1 MTKRGRSS
9 ASNATGAE
17 AVADPN
23 VSLAAAAHEIKN
35 ALGPLAM
42 TLQLAERQLLA
53 GNPVAPADLAF
64 ARAQVRRLSS
74 LVEDLLDQ
82 TRADLGALAFRPRE
96 VDLCDVVTEAVE
108 IFRRGKPT
116 PIAVEL
122 PSDGGT
128 PLVASVDVGRMQ
140 QVLINLLENAVRY
153 SPAGSNVTVRLALQA
168 PATARIEV
176 RDAGPGLSADERA
189 RIFDRFVR
197 GAASE
202 GTSGLGLGLYL
213 CRAIVEQHGGTIG
226 VDSAP
231 GAGATFWINIRAG

>member
-9 ASNATGAE
+9 ASKAAGAD
-17 AVADPN
+17 ADADPN

-53 GNPVAPADLAF
+53 GKPVAPDDLAF
-64 ARAQVRRLSS
+64 ARSQVRRLAS

-82 TRADLGALAFRPRE
+82 TRADLGNLAFRPRE
-96 VDLCDVVTEAVE
+96 VDLCDVVREAVE
-108 IFRRGKPT
+108 IFRRGKPV

-122 PSDGGT
+122 PPA
-128 PLVASVDVGRMQ
+128 PLDASVDVGRMQ
-140 QVLINLLENAVRY
+140 QVLLNLLENAVRY
-153 SPAGSNVTVRLALQA
+153 SPAGSKVTVRLARQA

-176 RDAGPGLSADERA
+176 RDAGPGLSTDERA

-226 VDSAP
+226 VESVP
-231 GAGATFWINIRAG
+231 GAGATFWINIRAA

>member
-1 MTKRGRSS
+1 MTKRGRSP
-9 ASNATGAE
+9 ASKAAAAGAD
-17 AVADPN
+17 ADADPN

-53 GNPVAPADLAF
+53 GKPVAPDDLAF
-64 ARAQVRRLSS
+64 ARTQVRRLSS

-108 IFRRGKPT
+108 IFRRGKPA
-116 PIAVEL
+116 PIAVQL
-122 PSDGGT
+122 PPA
-128 PLVASVDVGRMQ
+128 PLTASVDVGRMH
-140 QVLINLLENAVRY
+140 QVLVNLLENAVRY
-153 SPAGSNVTVRLALQA
+153 SPAGSNVTVRLAPQA
-168 PATARIEV
+168 PAGARIEV

-202 GTSGLGLGLYL
+202 GTSGLGLGLFL

-231 GAGATFWINIRAG
+231 GAGATFWIAIRAG

>member
-1 MTKRGRSS
+1 MKKDDP
-9 ASNATGAE
+9 A
-17 AVADPN
+17 ADPN
-23 VSLAAAAHEIKN
+23 LSLAAAAHEIKN

-53 GNPVAPADLAF
+53 NQPVAPADLAF
-64 ARAQVRRLSS
+64 ARAQVRRLSC

-82 TRADLGALAFRPRE
+82 TRADLGALAFRPRDT
-96 VDLCDVVTEAVE
+96 DLCDVVTDAVE
-108 IFRRGKPT
+108 TFRRGKPA
-116 PIAVEL
+116 PIVVEL
-122 PSDGGT
+122 PPR
-128 PLVASVDVGRMQ
+128 PLVASVDAGRLQ
-140 QVLINLLENAVRY
+140 QVLVNLLENAVRY
-153 SPAGSNVTVRLALQA
+153 SPAGSNVTVCLARGA
-168 PATARIEV
+168 RATARIEV
-176 RDAGPGLSADERA
+176 RDAGPGLPADEQE

-231 GAGATFWINIRAG
+231 GAGATFWIDIHAG

>member
-1 MTKRGRSS
+1 MTKRARSPV
-9 ASNATGAE
+9 SNAAGA
-17 AVADPN
+17 AAGADPN

-53 GNPVAPADLAF
+53 GNPVAPGDLAF
-64 ARAQVRRLSS
+64 ARSQVRRLAS

-108 IFRRGKPT
+108 IFRRGKPV

-122 PSDGGT
+122 PPA
-128 PLVASVDVGRMQ
+128 PLRATVDVGRMQ
-140 QVLINLLENAVRY
+140 QVLVNLLENAVRY
-153 SPAGSNVTVRLALQA
+153 SPAGSNITVRLALKTR
-168 PATARIEV
+168 ATARIEV
-176 RDAGPGLSADERA
+176 RDAGPGLSVEDRA

-231 GAGATFWINIRAG
+231 GAGATFWIDIRTG

>member
-1 MTKRGRSS
+1 MKPDHTD
-9 ASNATGAE
+9 
-17 AVADPN
+17 ADPN
-23 VSLAAAAHEIKN
+23 LSLAAAAHEIKN

-53 GNPVAPADLAF
+53 DKPVAPADLAF

-96 VDLCDVVTEAVE
+96 VDLCGVVTDSVDT
-108 IFRRGKPT
+108 FCRGKPSPL
-116 PIAVEL
+116 PILVEL
-122 PSDGGT
+122 PSDGGE
-128 PLVASVDVGRMQ
+128 PLIASVDAGRME
-140 QVLINLLENAVRY
+140 QVLVNLLENAVRY
-153 SPAGSNVTVRLALQA
+153 SPAGSNVAVCLACCA
-168 PATARIEV
+168 PGMARIEV
-176 RDAGPGLSADERA
+176 RDSGPGLSADEQA

-197 GAASE
+197 GAASQ

-226 VDSAP
+226 VDSSP
-231 GAGATFWINIRAG
+231 GAGATFWIDIRTG

>member
-1 MTKRGRSS
+1 MKQDH
-9 ASNATGAE
+9 AD
-17 AVADPN
+17 ADPYL
-23 VSLAAAAHEIKN
+23 SLAAAAHEIKN

-42 TLQLAERQLLA
+42 TLQMAERQLLA
-53 GNPVAPADLAF
+53 DKPVAPADLAF

-82 TRADLGALAFRPRE
+82 TRADLGALPFRPRE

-108 IFRRGKPT
+108 TFRRGKPV

-122 PSDGGT
+122 PPA
-128 PLVASVDVGRMQ
+128 PLAASVDVGRIQ

-153 SPAGSNVTVRLALQA
+153 SPAGSNVTVRLTLQA

-176 RDAGPGLSADERA
+176 RDAGPGLSSDERA

-197 GAASE
+197 GAASA

-213 CRAIVEQHGGTIG
+213 CRAIVEQHGGTVG
-226 VDSAP
+226 VDSVP
-231 GAGATFWINIRAG
+231 GAGATFWIDIPTG

>member
-1 MTKRGRSS
+1 MTHTGRPD
-9 ASNATGAE
+9 GD
-17 AVADPN
+17 ADPN

-53 GNPVAPADLAF
+53 GKPVAPADLAF
-64 ARAQVRRLSS
+64 ARAQVRRLSG
-74 LVEDLLDQ
+74 LVDDLLDQ
-82 TRADLGALAFRPRE
+82 TRADLGNLAFRPRE

-108 IFRRGKPT
+108 TFRRGKPA
-116 PIAVEL
+116 PIVVEL
-122 PSDGGT
+122 PSDGSGGGA
-128 PLVASVDVGRMQ
+128 PVRASVDAGRMQ
-140 QVLINLLENAVRY
+140 QVLLNLLENAVRY
-153 SPAGSNVTVRLALQA
+153 SPAGSSVIVRVALPT
-168 PATARIEV
+168 PAAARIEV
-176 RDAGPGLSADERA
+176 RDAGPGLSADEQA
-189 RIFDRFVR
+189 RVFDRFVR

-231 GAGATFWINIRAG
+231 GAGATFWMDIRTG

>member
-9 ASNATGAE
+9 VSKAAGADAE
-17 AVADPN
+17 ADPN

-53 GNPVAPADLAF
+53 GKPVAPDDLAF
-64 ARAQVRRLSS
+64 ARSQVRRLAS

-82 TRADLGALAFRPRE
+82 TRADLGNLAFRPRE

-108 IFRRGKPT
+108 IFRRGKPA
-116 PIAVEL
+116 PIAVQL
-122 PSDGGT
+122 PPA
-128 PLVASVDVGRMQ
+128 PLSASVDVGRMQ

-153 SPAGSNVTVRLALQA
+153 SPAGSNVTVRLVPQA
-168 PATARIEV
+168 PAGARIEV
-176 RDAGPGLSADERA
+176 RDSGPGLSGDERS

-213 CRAIVEQHGGTIG
+213 CRAIVEQHGGAIG

-231 GAGATFWINIRAG
+231 GAGAIFWINIRAC

>member
-1 MTKRGRSS
+1 MRK
-9 ASNATGAE
+9 ADAD
-17 AVADPN
+17 ADPN

-53 GNPVAPADLAF
+53 GKPVAPDDLAF
-64 ARAQVRRLSS
+64 ARSQVRRLAG

-82 TRADLGALAFRPRE
+82 TRADLGTLAFRPRE

-108 IFRRGKPT
+108 TFRRGKPA

-122 PSDGGT
+122 PPA
-128 PLVASVDVGRMQ
+128 PLGASVDVGRMQ

-153 SPAGSNVTVRLALQA
+153 SPIGSNITVRLARRA
-168 PATARIEV
+168 PASARIEV
-176 RDAGPGLSADERA
+176 CDAGPGLSADERA
-189 RIFDRFVR
+189 RIFNRFVR

-213 CRAIVEQHGGTIG
+213 CRMIVEQHGGTIG

-231 GAGATFWINIRAG
+231 GAGATFWMDIRAG

>member
-1 MTKRGRSS
+1 MTKRGRSP
-9 ASNATGAE
+9 ADTAAD
-17 AVADPN
+17 ADPN
-23 VSLAAAAHEIKN
+23 LSLAAAAHEIKN

-53 GNPVAPADLAF
+53 DQPVAPADLAF
-64 ARAQVRRLSS
+64 ARAQVRRLSG

-82 TRADLGALAFRPRE
+82 TRADLGALAFRPRA
-96 VDLCDVVTEAVE
+96 VDLCEVVAEAVQT
-108 IFRRGKPT
+108 FRRGRPAPL
-116 PIAVEL
+116 PILVEL
-122 PSDGGT
+122 P
-128 PLVASVDVGRMQ
+128 PEALVASVDAGRMQ
-140 QVLINLLENAVRY
+140 QVLANLLENAVRY
-153 SPAGSNVTVRLALQA
+153 SPAGSNVTVRLVRRP

-176 RDAGPGLSADERA
+176 RDAGPGLSADEQA

-231 GAGATFWINIRAG
+231 GRGATFWMNIRAD

>member
-9 ASNATGAE
+9 ASKAAGAD
-17 AVADPN
+17 ADADPN

-53 GNPVAPADLAF
+53 GKPVAPDDLAF
-64 ARAQVRRLSS
+64 ARSQVRRLAS

-82 TRADLGALAFRPRE
+82 TRADLGNLAFRPRE

-108 IFRRGKPT
+108 IFRRGKPA
-116 PIAVEL
+116 PIALQL
-122 PSDGGT
+122 PPA
-128 PLVASVDVGRMQ
+128 PLGASVDVGRMQ

-153 SPAGSNVTVRLALQA
+153 SPAGSNVTVRLLPQA

-176 RDAGPGLSADERA
+176 RDSGPGLSGDERA

-231 GAGATFWINIRAG
+231 GAGATFWINIRAC

>member
-1 MTKRGRSS
+1 MTKPGRSP
-9 ASNATGAE
+9 ADTAAE
-17 AVADPN
+17 GDPN
-23 VSLAAAAHEIKN
+23 LSLAAAAHEIKN

-53 GNPVAPADLAF
+53 GQPVAPADLAF
-64 ARAQVRRLSS
+64 ARAQVRRLSA

-82 TRADLGALAFRPRE
+82 TRADLGALAFRPRDL
-96 VDLCDVVTEAVE
+96 DLCEVVAEAVE
-108 IFRRGKPT
+108 TFRRGRPAPL
-116 PIAVEL
+116 PIVVEL
-122 PSDGGT
+122 PPQ
-128 PLVASVDVGRMQ
+128 PLVAPVDVGRMQ
-140 QVLINLLENAVRY
+140 QVLVNLLENAVRY
-153 SPAGSNVTVRLALQA
+153 SPPGSNVTVRLMRRL

-176 RDAGPGLSADERA
+176 RDAGPGLSADEQA

-197 GAASE
+197 GSASE

-231 GAGATFWINIRAG
+231 GAGATFWMEIRAG

>member
-1 MTKRGRSS
+1 MTHMTKDGRSP
-9 ASNATGAE
+9 ANVARMDGD
-17 AVADPN
+17 ADPN

-53 GNPVAPADLAF
+53 GKPVAPADLAF
-64 ARAQVRRLSS
+64 ARSQVRRLAS

-82 TRADLGALAFRPRE
+82 TRADLGNLAFRPRE
-96 VDLCDVVTEAVE
+96 VDLCGVVAEAVE
-108 IFRRGKPT
+108 TFRRGNPV
-116 PIAVEL
+116 PIVVEL
-122 PSDGGT
+122 PAV
-128 PLVASVDVGRMQ
+128 PVAASVDAARMQ
-140 QVLINLLENAVRY
+140 QVLVNLLENAVRY
-153 SPAGSNVTVRLALQA
+153 SPAGSNVTVRLACPA

-176 RDAGPGLSADERA
+176 CDAGPGLSADEQA

-226 VDSAP
+226 VESAP
-231 GAGATFWINIRAG
+231 GAGATFWIDIRAG

>member
-1 MTKRGRSS
+1 MKQDH
-9 ASNATGAE
+9 
-17 AVADPN
+17 ADPN
-23 VSLAAAAHEIKN
+23 LSLAAAAHEIKN

-53 GNPVAPADLAF
+53 GDPVAPADLAF

-82 TRADLGALAFRPRE
+82 TRADLGALAFRAQE
-96 VDLCDVVTEAVE
+96 VDLGDVVSEAVE
-108 IFRRGKPT
+108 TFRRGKPSPLT
-116 PIAVEL
+116 IVVEL
-122 PSDGGT
+122 PT
-128 PLVASVDVGRMQ
+128 EPLVASVDAGRIQ
-140 QVLINLLENAVRY
+140 QVLVNLLENAVRY
-153 SPAGSNVTVRLALQA
+153 SPPGSNVTVSLARRP

-176 RDAGPGLSADERA
+176 RDAGPGLSPDEQA

-197 GAASE
+197 GAASA

-231 GAGATFWINIRAG
+231 GKGATFWMDLRAG

>member
-1 MTKRGRSS
+1 MTKRGRSP
-9 ASNATGAE
+9 ADAA
-17 AVADPN
+17 ADADPN
-23 VSLAAAAHEIKN
+23 LSLAAAAHEIKN

-53 GNPVAPADLAF
+53 DRPVAPGDLAF
-64 ARAQVRRLSS
+64 ARAQVRRLSA

-82 TRADLGALAFRPRE
+82 TRADLGALAFRPCE
-96 VDLCDVVTEAVE
+96 VDLCQVVTDAVE
-108 IFRRGKPT
+108 TFRRGKPS
-116 PIAVEL
+116 PIVIEL
-122 PSDGGT
+122 PSAGGE
-128 PLVASVDVGRMQ
+128 PLVAPVDAGRMQ
-140 QVLINLLENAVRY
+140 QVLVNLLENAVRY
-153 SPAGSNVTVRLALQA
+153 SPPGSNVTVRLARRA

-176 RDAGPGLSADERA
+176 RDAGPGLAPDEQA

-226 VDSAP
+226 VESAP
-231 GAGATFWINIRAG
+231 GAGATFWMEIPTA